1 MVSEKIESVVPM
13 LDPVAT
19 ESAGTEAKP
28 RWSLAKRIL
37 FRFAFA
43 YLVLYNL
50 PFPLEFIPSVFPAYN
65 AVWNF
70 VVPAVASQTFGVEAD
85 VTPNGS
91 GDTTY
96 NYVQIYCFFVLA
108 LAVTL
113 IWSFLDRRRLEYAR
127 LDQWLRVYLRF
138 ALAAVMITY
147 GAIKV
152 IKGQFPDP
160 SLDRLLQP
168 YGQSSPM
175 GLLWT
180 FMGASAPYTIF
191 AGLAELI
198 PGLLLT
204 MRRTAL
210 LGALMSIAVMTNV
223 VLLNFCYD
231 VPVKLFSSHLL
242 LMAIFLV
249 LPHAGRLSNL
259 LLLNRP
265 VEPVIEKPL
274 FQRIWARRTATGLA
288 TVLVLAYT
296 SYSLYGSYQGS
307 KEYGDLAPKPPLY
320 GIWNVEELL
329 VDGVV
334 RPPLVTDE
342 ERWRRIVF
350 SYPGLVTT
358 MNMSDARTRYNLQ
371 LDEKKGKME
380 LRKRDDPKW
389 TTTLLYQ
396 KTGPDTLALRG
407 TVDGKKIQARLKR
420 MDESEF
426 LLVNRGFH
434 WINEYPFN
442 R

>member
-1 MVSEKIESVVPM
+1 MVSEKIEYAEPM

-19 ESAGTEAKP
+19 EDVSKDVKP

-50 PFPLEFIPSVFPAYN
+50 PFPLSYVPFVGEAYQGFWDFIVPS
-65 AVWNF
+65 
-70 VVPAVASQTFGVEAD
+70 VASQTFGVDASIG
-85 VTPNGS
+85 PNGS

-108 LAVTL
+108 LGVTL
-113 IWSFLDRRRLEYAR
+113 IWSILDRRRTRYAR
-127 LDQWLRVYLRF
+127 LDDWLRVYVRF

-191 AGLAELI
+191 SGFAELI

-204 MRRTAL
+204 LRRTAL

-242 LMAIFLV
+242 LMGIFLV
-249 LPHAGRLSNL
+249 LPHAGRLADL
-259 LLLNRP
+259 FLFNRP
-265 VEPVIEKPL
+265 VEPVVHKPL
-274 FQRIWARRTATGLA
+274 FQRKWLNRAATGLA
-288 TVLVLAYT
+288 TVLVLVFTA
-296 SYSLYGSYQGS
+296 YSLYSSYQGS

-320 GIWNVEELL
+320 GIWNVEELSA
-329 VDGVV
+329 DGVV

-342 ERWRRIVF
+342 SRWRRVVF
-350 SYPGLVTT
+350 NYPGQLSI
-358 MNMSDARTRYNLQ
+358 MNMNDARTRYALE
-371 LDEKKGKME
+371 LDQKKRQMV

-389 TTTLLYQ
+389 TTTLRFQ
-396 KTGPDTLALRG
+396 KTAPDVLAVRG
-407 TVDGKKIQARLKR
+407 MVDGQNIEARLKR
-420 MDESEF
+420 VDASEF

-434 WINEYPFN
+434 WINEFPFN

>member
-1 MVSEKIESVVPM
+1 MVSEKIEYAAPM
-13 LDPVAT
+13 LDPVVV
-19 ESAGTEAKP
+19 ESAEREVKP
-28 RWSLAKRIL
+28 CWSLARRIL

-50 PFPLEFIPSVFPAYN
+50 PFPLEYVPYVGQAYQGF
-65 AVWNF
+65 WNF
-70 VVPAVASQTFGVEAD
+70 VVPAVASQTFGVEVY

-108 LAVTL
+108 LGTTL
-113 IWSFLDRRRLEYAR
+113 IWSFLDRRRTQYAR
-127 LDQWLRVYLRF
+127 LDDWLRVYVRF
-138 ALAAVMITY
+138 ALAAVMIAY

-191 AGLAELI
+191 SGFAELI

-204 MRRTAL
+204 LRRTAL

-242 LMAIFLV
+242 LMGLFLV
-249 LPHAGRLSNL
+249 LPHAGRLADL
-259 LLLNRP
+259 FLFNRP
-265 VEPVIEKPL
+265 VEPVVQKPL
-274 FQRIWARRTATGLA
+274 FQRKWVNRTATGLA
-288 TVLVLAYT
+288 TVLVLVYT
-296 SYSLYGSYQGS
+296 AYSLYGSYQGS

-320 GIWNVEELL
+320 GIWNVEELRA
-329 VDGVV
+329 DGVV

-342 ERWRRIVF
+342 SRWRRVVF
-350 SYPGLVTT
+350 NYPGQLSIMS
-358 MNMSDARTRYNLQ
+358 MNDARTRYALQ
-371 LDEKKGKME
+371 LNEKKGQMV

-389 TTTLLYQ
+389 NATLHFQ
-396 KTGPDTLALRG
+396 KTAPDVLAVRG
-407 TVDGKKIQARLKR
+407 MVDGQNIQARLKR
-420 MDESEF
+420 VDASEF
-426 LLVNRGFH
+426 LLVSRGFH
-434 WINEYPFN
+434 WINEFPFN

>member
-1 MVSEKIESVVPM
+1 MVSEKIEYAAPM
-13 LDPVAT
+13 LDPVAA
-19 ESAGTEAKP
+19 ESTGTAAQP

-37 FRFAFA
+37 FRFAFC

-50 PFPLEFIPSVFPAYN
+50 PFPLEYVPYVGEGYTRF
-65 AVWNF
+65 WDF

-85 VTPNGS
+85 VAPNGS

-96 NYVQIYCFFVLA
+96 NYVQIYCIFMLA
-108 LAVTL
+108 LIATL
-113 IWSFLDRRRLEYAR
+113 IWSFLDRRRTQYAR
-127 LDQWLRVYLRF
+127 LDQWLRVYVRF

-204 MRRTAL
+204 LRRTAL
-210 LGALMSIAVMTNV
+210 LGAVTSIAVMLNV

-231 VPVKLFSSHLL
+231 VPVKLFSSHLV
-242 LMAIFLV
+242 LMGLFLV
-249 LPHAGRLSNL
+249 LPHAGRLANL
-259 LLLNRP
+259 FLFNRP
-265 VEPVIEKPL
+265 VEPVVHRPL
-274 FQRIWARRTATGLA
+274 FQRKWLNRAATGLA
-288 TVLVLAYT
+288 TVLVLVFT
-296 SYSLYGSYQGS
+296 TYSLYSSYQGS
-307 KEYGDLAPKPPLY
+307 TQYGDLAPKPPLY
-320 GIWNVEELL
+320 GAWNVEELA

-342 ERWRRIVF
+342 SRWRRVVF
-350 SYPGLVTT
+350 NYPGALAI
-358 MNMSDARTRYNLQ
+358 MNMSDQRERYMLD
-371 LDEKKGKME
+371 LDEKKEQMV
-380 LRKRDDPKW
+380 LRSRTDLKW
-389 TTTLLYQ
+389 QATFSYKKL
-396 KTGPDTLALRG
+396 GPDSLQMQGTL
-407 TVDGKKIQARLKR
+407 DGKKIQARLKR
-420 MDESEF
+420 MDESQF
-426 LLVNRGFH
+426 LLTSRGFH

>member
-1 MVSEKIESVVPM
+1 VVSEKIEDAAPM
-13 LDPVAT
+13 LDPVAA
-19 ESAGTEAKP
+19 ESTGTAAQP

-37 FRFAFA
+37 FRFAFC

-50 PFPLEFIPSVFPAYN
+50 PFPLDSVPYVGEAYTRF
-65 AVWNF
+65 WDF

-96 NYVQIYCFFVLA
+96 NYVQIYCFFVIA
-108 LAVTL
+108 LGVTL
-113 IWSFLDRRRLEYAR
+113 LWSYLDRRRTEYAK
-127 LDQWLRVYLRF
+127 LDQWLRVYVRF

-204 MRRTAL
+204 LRRTAL
-210 LGALMSIAVMTNV
+210 LGAVLSIAVMTNV

-231 VPVKLFSSHLL
+231 VPVKLFSSHLV
-242 LMAIFLV
+242 LMGLFLV
-249 LPHAGRLSNL
+249 LPHAGRMANL
-259 LLLNRP
+259 FLFNRP
-265 VEPVIEKPL
+265 VEPVVHQPL
-274 FQRIWARRTATGLA
+274 FQRKWLNRAATGLA
-288 TVLVLAYT
+288 TVLVLVFTA
-296 SYSLYGSYQGS
+296 YSLYGSYQGS

-320 GIWNVEELL
+320 GVWEVEEFV
-329 VDGVV
+329 VDGVS

-342 ERWRRIVF
+342 SRWRRVVF
-350 SYPGLVTT
+350 NYPRSIAI
-358 MNMSDARTRYNLQ
+358 MNMKDERERYMLD
-371 LDEKKGKME
+371 LDEKKGRMAFQKRTD
-380 LRKRDDPKW
+380 LKWKTTFFYRK
-389 TTTLLYQ
+389 L
-396 KTGPDTLALRG
+396 GPESLQMHG
-407 TVDGKKIQARLKR
+407 TFDGQKIQARLKR
-420 MDESEF
+420 MDESQF
-426 LLVNRGFH
+426 LLTSRGFH

>member
-1 MVSEKIESVVPM
+1 MVSEKIEYAAPM
-13 LDPVAT
+13 LDPMAD
-19 ESAGTEAKP
+19 ESAGTEAHP
-28 RWSLAKRIL
+28 RWSLAQRIL
-37 FRFAFA
+37 FRFAFC

-50 PFPLEFIPSVFPAYN
+50 PFPLEYVPYVGQGYQGF
-65 AVWNF
+65 WNF

-96 NYVQIYCFFVLA
+96 NYVQIYCFFIIA
-108 LAVTL
+108 LIATL
-113 IWSFLDRRRLEYAR
+113 IWSFLDRRRTQYAR
-127 LDQWLRVYLRF
+127 LDQWLRVYVRF

-204 MRRTAL
+204 LRRTAL
-210 LGALMSIAVMTNV
+210 LGAVMSIAVMTNV

-231 VPVKLFSSHLL
+231 VPVKLFSSHLV
-242 LMAIFLV
+242 LMGLFLV
-249 LPHAGRLSNL
+249 LPHAGRLADL
-259 LLLNRP
+259 FLFNRP
-265 VEPVIEKPL
+265 VEPVVHRPL
-274 FQRIWARRTATGLA
+274 FQRRGLDLAAKGLA
-288 TVLVLAYT
+288 TVLVLVFT
-296 SYSLYGSYQGS
+296 TYSLYSSYQGS
-307 KEYGDLAPKPPLY
+307 KAYGDLAPKPPLY
-320 GIWNVEELL
+320 GVWNVEELV

-342 ERWRRIVF
+342 SRWRRVVF
-350 SYPGLVTT
+350 NYPGSIAI
-358 MNMSDARTRYNLQ
+358 MNMNDERERYMLALDPVKGQMVFRSRTDQ
-371 LDEKKGKME
+371 
-380 LRKRDDPKW
+380 KW
-389 TTTLLYQ
+389 TSTLSYQ
-396 KTGPDTLALRG
+396 KLGPQDLRMHG
-407 TVDGKKIQARLKR
+407 TFDGRKIQARLKR
-420 MDESEF
+420 MDESQF
-426 LLVNRGFH
+426 LLTSRGFH